1 MKRLIV
7 AVCVLCAA
15 LPSGCV
21 REHTD
26 ITLTALSGSYG
37 YAFEGPLGLQ
47 GTITKASLEDAEWVV
62 GGGFLFPTGGHTLL
76 APEILIAE
84 SMPEQ
89 IFLRFNVLTPGPNA
103 VVTQALEEKPFSHRL
118 AASNEAAFTL
128 TLTTIRP
135 LL

>member
-7 AVCVLCAA
+7 AVCVLCAL
-15 LPSGCV
+15 LPGCV

-26 ITLTALSGSYG
+26 IPLTALSGRYG

-47 GTITKASLEDAEWVV
+47 GTITKASPEDAEWVIE
-62 GGGFLFPTGGHTLL
+62 GSFLFPTGGYTLL
-76 APEILIAE
+76 APEIVVAE

-89 IFLRFNVLTPGPNA
+89 IFLRLNVLTPSPNA
-103 VVTQALEEKPFSHRL
+103 VVTQALEERPFSHRV

-135 LL
+135 LV

>member
-7 AVCVLCAA
+7 AVCVLCTM
-15 LPSGCV
+15 LPGCV

-26 ITLTALSGSYG
+26 IPLTVLSGRYG

-62 GGGFLFPTGGHTLL
+62 EGSFLFPTGGYTLL
-76 APEILIAE
+76 APDMEVAE

-89 IFLRFNVLTPGPNA
+89 VFLRLNVLTPSPNA
-103 VVTQALEEKPFSHRL
+103 VVTQALEERPFSHRV

-135 LL
+135 LV

>member
-1 MKRLIV
+1 MKRLLI
-7 AVCVLCAA
+7 AVCAVCAV

-26 ITLTALSGSYG
+26 ITLTPLSGRYG

-47 GTITKASLEDAEWVV
+47 GTLTKASLEDAEWVV
-62 GGGFLFPTGGHTLL
+62 EGSFLFPTGGHTLL
-76 APEILIAE
+76 VPEILIAE

-118 AASNEAAFTL
+118 AASNEAAFTV

>member
-7 AVCVLCAA
+7 AVCVLCAVL
-15 LPSGCV
+15 LPGCV

-26 ITLTALSGSYG
+26 ITLTALSGRYG

-62 GGGFLFPTGGHTLL
+62 EGSFLFPTGGYTLL
-76 APEILIAE
+76 APDMEVAE

-89 IFLRFNVLTPGPNA
+89 VFLRLNVLTPSPNA
-103 VVTQALEEKPFSHRL
+103 VVTQALEEKSFSYRV

-135 LL
+135 LV

>member
-7 AVCVLCAA
+7 AVCVLCTM
-15 LPSGCV
+15 LPGCV

-26 ITLTALSGSYG
+26 IPLTVLSGRYG

-47 GTITKASLEDAEWVV
+47 GTITKASPEDAEWVV
-62 GGGFLFPTGGHTLL
+62 EGSFLFPTGGYTLL
-76 APEILIAE
+76 APDMEVAE

-89 IFLRFNVLTPGPNA
+89 VFLRLNVLTPSPNA
-103 VVTQALEEKPFSHRL
+103 VVTQALEERPFSHRV

-135 LL
+135 FL